1 MVEVHF
7 GMEIRIPCLFSAYI
21 AVNRGALQVGG
32 GQYAL
37 IFLFYA
43 NIAENKNGAD
53 DRFLELGC
61 PISPDCDWLCDASDR
76 RWGTATSGTCLGS
89 GLFFVTGRRKSHYS
103 AICALATG
111 SVRRIGR

>member
-76 RWGTATSGTCLGS
+76 AGARRLREPVSDPACFSWQGGGKVTIVLFVRWLLDRSGG
-89 GLFFVTGRRKSHYS
+89 
-103 AICALATG
+103 
-111 SVRRIGR
+111 